1 MIGGVPST
9 ARRVRVRLVTVTV
22 LAVSLAACGR
32 GCAGADEMAFCDA
45 IERKDAAAAQQLLD
59 SGRVNLQ
66 ASNLSGKCLPAMVAF
81 DAAKANSAYEAK
93 QSEALTALVVALTK
107 REGIATTCWTG
118 GSNSSSSSSS
128 TLRGRQSSTGSGM
141 RCPIES
147 AVDNGN
153 TAVLRALID
162 AGVDLHDF
170 KAQGAVGTAALRG
183 SLEMVTMLVEAGVN
197 PSWALP
203 AAVGNRHPAL
213 VEYLEKKGARED
225 VDELLVAARR
235 GDLAAIDAAIAQ
247 RANLEA
253 RDGHE
258 RTPLMRAALYGHP
271 EAVTRLA
278 KAGAQVDVTVDGQ
291 TALHFA
297 ANENQAD
304 VIRALIAAGANV
316 NAQLD
321 PSAHTPIYT
330 AVGNHAARAVTA
342 LVDGGADANAG
353 PANDTTP
360 VGMAIVRG
368 HLAMTRELLR
378 GGARINEIRGLSQQ
392 PAIHA
397 SLGICARPLEGDDQ
411 NDNYRVALLRTVVE
425 AGADRTAKNA
435 SSETAIEVATK
446 GLAAA
451 EGEFYKVC
459 MKAKLDY
466 LVSLR

>member
-1 MIGGVPST
+1 MTTRASSASSPS
-9 ARRVRVRLVTVTV
+9 VRLRLVAVTM
-22 LAVSLAACGR
+22 LAMSFAACAR

-66 ASNLSGKCLPAMVAF
+66 ASNFSGKCLPAMVAF
-81 DAAKANSAYEAK
+81 EAAKAGSAYEAK
-93 QSEALTALVVALTK
+93 QSEALTALVVGLTK
-107 REGIATTCWTG
+107 REGVVTTCWTR
-118 GSNSSSSSSS
+118 GSRSSSSSPGRPSS
-128 TLRGRQSSTGSGM
+128 GGSGM
-141 RCPIES
+141 RCPIDS
-147 AVDNGN
+147 AVDNDN
-153 TAVLRALID
+153 AVVLRALID

-170 KAQGAVGTAALRG
+170 KAQGAVMTAALHG

-203 AAVGNRHPAL
+203 AAVGSRHPAL
-213 VEYLEKKGARED
+213 IEYLEKKGAHED

-247 RANLEA
+247 RANLEV
-253 RDGHE
+253 RDGQE

-271 EAVTRLA
+271 EAVAKLA

-297 ANENQAD
+297 ANENQVD
-304 VIRALIAAGANV
+304 VIRALAAAGANV
-316 NAQLD
+316 NARPD
-321 PSAHTPIYT
+321 PSANTPLYT
-330 AVGNHAARAVTA
+330 AIGNHAARAVAA
-342 LVDGGADANAG
+342 LIDAGADANAG
-353 PANDTTP
+353 PDHDTTP
-360 VGMAIVRG
+360 LGLAIVRG

-378 GGARINEIRGLSQQ
+378 GGARINEKRLSGQQ

-425 AGADRTAKNA
+425 AGADRMAKN
-435 SSETAIEVATK
+435 SSGETAIDVVTK
-446 GLAAA
+446 ALAAA
-451 EGEFYKVC
+451 GGDFYRAC
-459 MKAKLDY
+459 HQAKLDY
-466 LVSLR
+466 LRSLR